1 MIFWFNFPQAA
12 PALGVL
18 VAIAR
23 GADKERS
30 KAIRAIS
37 VVGLRT
43 LLVFRKKLEVDS
55 GTSRKK
61 VATQ

>member
-18 VAIAR
+18 VAIAG

-55 GTSRKK
+55 GTSRK
-61 VATQ
+61 

>member
-1 MIFWFNFPQAA
+1 
-12 PALGVL
+12 VL